1 MPVKNGVNDK
11 SLIFLIVIF
20 FIIIV
25 SAVVVVISLQT
36 NPVEEMIKNE
46 EPIKIL
52 FVLKDDNSVL
62 FTNVFVYYP
71 VLSRGAL
78 FDIPGNTGA
87 IFSSIDRVDR
97 IDSVFK
103 EKGVDAYRYEIQKL
117 LGQPIP
123 FNIVMNV
130 KDFQLITD
138 MLGGLRVFIPY
149 PIDIQTEDMQR
160 WLLPSGMV
168 NLDGDKIS
176 TYLYYSS
183 PEETAV
189 VVRDRY
195 QSVMTA
201 FLSALNR
208 NYPSMFEKRNFKYF
222 ESFFDSNLDKDDLRI
237 MLENVSQVDSERLV
251 FRTVSGSPNVI
262 DGQTLLLP
270 MYDGEIVQDLFKR
283 TLASLATASDT
294 MYDRTYVLEVQNGTT
309 VQGLA
314 RNTSIFFQG
323 LGYDVIGSVNA
334 DSNDYEKTIIVNHI
348 GNDEIA
354 KTLGDLIMCDNIVT
368 EDILPE
374 SAGMDIESRVDFT
387 IILGKDFDGRY
398 VRKR

>member
-11 SLIFLIVIF
+11 SLIFLIAIF

-25 SAVVVVISLQT
+25 SAIVVVISLKT

-52 FVLKDDNSVL
+52 FVLKDDESVL
-62 FTNVFVYYP
+62 FTDVFVYYP

-97 IDSVFK
+97 IDAVFK
-103 EKGVDAYRYEIQKL
+103 EKGADTYRYEIEKL

-123 FNIVMNV
+123 FYIVMNV

-149 PIDIQTEDMQR
+149 PIDIQSENNQR

-168 NLDGDKIS
+168 NLDGDKIN
-176 TYLYYSS
+176 TYLFYSS
-183 PEETAV
+183 AEETSV
-189 VVRDRY
+189 EVRDRY

-201 FLSALNR
+201 FLSALNK
-208 NYPSMFEKRNFKYF
+208 NYPSMFEKRNFKFYEDFF
-222 ESFFDSNLDKDDLRI
+222 ESNLDKDDLRI

-251 FRTVSGSPNVI
+251 FRTVSGSSNVI

-283 TLASLATASDT
+283 TVASLATASDT

-323 LGYDVIGSVNA
+323 LGYDVIGSINA

-374 SAGMDIESRVDFT
+374 SAGMDIESHVDFT

-398 VRKR
+398 VRK